1 MTYSNQI
8 TTLSTDGHVE
18 KESNMKYTIAITLDL
33 KTDEIKEAERI
44 AKEMLSS
51 SNIGYEKL
59 DIRKEQK

>member
-1 MTYSNQI
+1 
-8 TTLSTDGHVE
+8 
-18 KESNMKYTIAITLDL
+18 MKYTIAITLDL